1 MPMLRI
7 RSKGVFRDMSL
18 TVPFFERKRF
28 GTRPDLVFVAVCK
41 SFFQAVKKR
50 GDRHPSYRIG
60 LAPRPSGS
68 ATPCDAGS
76 PVTGPRN
83 CRFKASDY
91 QR

>member
-28 GTRPDLVFVAVCK
+28 GTRPDLVFVAVCE

-50 GDRHPSYRIG
+50 GDRHPQLSDRSRS
-60 LAPRPSGS
+60 APVRECNSLRRRVP
-68 ATPCDAGS
+68 
-76 PVTGPRN
+76 
-83 CRFKASDY
+83 
-91 QR
+91 

>member
-1 MPMLRI
+1 MLRI

-28 GTRPDLVFVAVCK
+28 GTRPDLVFVLVCE

-50 GDRHPSYRIG
+50 GDRHPPFRIG

-76 PVTGPRN
+76 LDAGSRS
-83 CRFKASDY
+83 CRFKVSDY
-91 QR
+91 HR

>member
-7 RSKGVFRDMSL
+7 RFRGVFRDMSL

-28 GTRPDLVFVAVCK
+28 GTRLDLVLVPVCE

-50 GDRHPSYRIG
+50 GDRHPPFRIG

-76 PVTGPRN
+76 LATGPRN
-83 CRFKASDY
+83 CRFKVSDY